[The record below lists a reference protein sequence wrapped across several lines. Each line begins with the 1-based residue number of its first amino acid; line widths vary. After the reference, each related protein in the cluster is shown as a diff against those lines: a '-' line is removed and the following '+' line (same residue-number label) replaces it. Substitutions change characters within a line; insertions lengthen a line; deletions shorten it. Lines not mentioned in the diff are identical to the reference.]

1 MKVINDPSMP
11 GAGSERRVLLYP
23 LDREDPF
30 PGTMEEIKI
39 SIVNDRATG
48 LKRERDEISAVTP
61 SAKRSCRAGF
71 SCSTPSSASTRTWSS
86 QNPGFAAWQP
96 LGEGDE
102 LDDSLLDLSSD
113 ESNSPLG
120 LTQDEM
126 DTCLLDD
133 DDDSCYAAEPSIMYN
148 EMPTS
153 VVTFTPSESENEGK
167 NSRASLCETL
177 EIADISA
184 EEPECEGDISS
195 YAAMPPSPSHSA
207 IDPAEGFESNQ
218 TSVCNV
224 KSPHELLAAKS
235 VMDSDLLTP
244 LLDIKEAPTSQLP
257 KSCSPQPL
265 QPSIS
270 LYRIDDAENRIED
283 PGFVFDCDI
292 DNILTISPGVA
303 FSSEEDSGVQMAANT
318 TKGTSSVI
326 SDSAMSPSPSYS
338 AIDPAEVIE
347 PNQSSVC
354 NVKSPH
360 ELLAA
365 KSVMDSDLLTPL
377 SDVKEAPASQLPK
390 SCSSQPLQPS
400 ISSYWIDDAENW
412 SEDPGF
418 VFDCDIDNLL
428 TISPGVVF
436 SSEEDSGVQM
446 ADNTS
451 KGTSSLISDSAIP
464 PADLESD
471 QVLTVHAASSNTS
484 DATRNHPPPL
494 NTDSLPKVYH
504 HHPPAKPEPI
514 NESLPSTTSPI
525 VTAEP
530 KLTTESPGTE
540 QNVESEKPS
549 KVEESNGVQNDEP
562 TSKPTDPTP
571 SANGSQ
577 SKIVA
582 SSACKTHSSS
592 DPQKKKPV
600 IAVTALRGPSFRS
613 HLSEV
618 EKNNYCN
625 LVLIHISGQGES
637 NLEGPSRE
645 LGSLLHQTSLKN
657 PNWKNP
663 SFFTK
668 RNHPRFGKKP
678 SKFCSL
684 NQWVKK
690 NGGAYERF
698 KNFPATFQRS
708 PVPDALPVRP
718 S

>member
-23 LDREDPF
+23 SDREDPF

-39 SIVNDRATG
+39 SIVNDRTTG

-71 SCSTPSSASTRTWSS
+71 SCSTPSSASTRKWSS
-86 QNPGFAAWQP
+86 QNPGFAAWHP

-102 LDDSLLDLSSD
+102 LLDDSLLDLSSD

-133 DDDSCYAAEPSIMYN
+133 NDDSCYAAEPSIMYN
-148 EMPTS
+148 EMPTF
-153 VVTFTPSESENEGK
+153 VVTFTPSESKNEGK
-167 NSRASLCETL
+167 NSGASLCETL

-184 EEPECEGDISS
+184 EELECEGDISS

-207 IDPAEGFESNQ
+207 IDPAGGIESNQ
-218 TSVCNV
+218 SSVCNV

-235 VMDSDLLTP
+235 VMGSHLPTP
-244 LLDIKEAPTSQLP
+244 LSDRKEAPASQLP
-257 KSCSPQPL
+257 KSCSSQPL

-270 LYRIDDAENRIED
+270 LYRIDDAENRSED

-318 TKGTSSVI
+318 TKGTSS
-326 SDSAMSPSPSYS
+326 
-338 AIDPAEVIE
+338 
-347 PNQSSVC
+347 
-354 NVKSPH
+354 
-360 ELLAA
+360 
-365 KSVMDSDLLTPL
+365 
-377 SDVKEAPASQLPK
+377 
-390 SCSSQPLQPS
+390 
-400 ISSYWIDDAENW
+400 
-412 SEDPGF
+412 
-418 VFDCDIDNLL
+418 
-428 TISPGVVF
+428 
-436 SSEEDSGVQM
+436 
-446 ADNTS
+446 
-451 KGTSSLISDSAIP
+451 LISDSAIP

-484 DATRNHPPPL
+484 DATQNHPPPL
-494 NTDSLPKVYH
+494 NTDSLPKVHH

-549 KVEESNGVQNDEP
+549 KVEESNGVQNDES

-571 SANGSQ
+571 SATGSQ

-582 SSACKTHSSS
+582 SSACKMNSSS

-613 HLSEV
+613 QLSDV

-625 LVLIHISGQGES
+625 LVLIHISGQGEC
-637 NLEGPSRE
+637 NLEDPSRE